1 MKAIYKTIWIDQS
14 PWLTLNS
21 VAKYLGYKSVKSA
34 RRFMYNNKEILD
46 IRRIPGGPIRIKQSS
61 IDNVLE
67 RI

>member
-1 MKAIYKTIWIDQS
+1 MKAKYKTIFIDQS

-34 RRFMYNNKEILD
+34 RRFMNQNKEVLD

-61 IDNVLE
+61 IDNALE
-67 RI
+67 IL